1 MSTEDGQ
8 EPSICAQTVPL
19 CPSPAS
25 GKSTAQCHGGGGR
38 ASAAATAPRRAVYS
52 NNHYSVVGSEPPG
65 EGLLCV
71 KRFGHVLAEA
81 GRGRVRAARS
91 RCGRSPVLGANAAV
105 LASFRARARHANVT
119 TPVAWQPT
127 GGGFPAGKGL
137 RIKRRLLP
145 IFGVHSD
152 DEGRANE

>member
-8 EPSICAQTVPL
+8 EPSICAQSVPL

-38 ASAAATAPRRAVYS
+38 ASAAATAPGRAVYS
-52 NNHYSVVGSEPPG
+52 NNHYSVAGSEPPG

-71 KRFGHVLAEA
+71 KRFGHALAEA

-91 RCGRSPVLGANAAV
+91 RCGRSPVLGANAAAEAV
-105 LASFRARARHANVT
+105 LASFRARARQANVT
-119 TPVAWQPT
+119 PRSHGKRPAVV
-127 GGGFPAGKGL
+127 FPLA
-137 RIKRRLLP
+137 R
-145 IFGVHSD
+145 D
-152 DEGRANE
+152 CA

>member
-1 MSTEDGQ
+1 MRN
-8 EPSICAQTVPL
+8 PSL
-19 CPSPAS
+19 CVLPCERE
-25 GKSTAQCHGGGGR
+25 STAQCHTR
-38 ASAAATAPRRAVYS
+38 SAASRKSVRSCEAPRRAVYS

-81 GRGRVRAARS
+81 GRGRARAARS

-119 TPVAWQPT
+119 TPVAWQAT

-145 IFGVHSD
+145 IFVAHSD
-152 DEGRANE
+152 NGRRPK